1 MLPIGINGFGRI
13 GKCVFLQLIES
24 KTVEVKVINAPD
36 FDINKLESYL
46 KRDSVHKYNTTFSI
60 KIVDNDTF
68 KINNRTIHLLRNRDA
83 RELNWKSF
91 GIYHIIDATG
101 VYLTKEAYLQL
112 HSIQFRRNSRT
123 RSSRW
128 RPRAVPSPCTQPKR
142 DKARATPSISLG
154 RRGLFPAL
162 FKRLATTTYSFSCF
176 LYSSCYNYQN
186 FCCISFH
193 KIERRLANF

>member
-46 KRDSVHKYNTTFSI
+46 KRDSVHKYNTSFSV

-101 VYLTKEAYLQL
+101 VYLTKEKAKQHDVDYVVMSAPPKDDTPLFVYGANENKYNNEKIISNASCTTN
-112 HSIQFRRNSRT
+112 SIVPVLKHLDDEFCIKQAVWNS
-123 RSSRW
+123 
-128 RPRAVPSPCTQPKR
+128 
-142 DKARATPSISLG
+142 
-154 RRGLFPAL
+154 
-162 FKRLATTTYSFSCF
+162 
-176 LYSSCYNYQN
+176 
-186 FCCISFH
+186 
-193 KIERRLANF
+193 